1 MMTTLN
7 DAPLEPTPGQLAYQ
21 RTHQFGIFCH
31 FGINTFNDRE
41 WSDGT
46 LPASSFNPIDLDASQ
61 WTQAAKDAGAA
72 HLILTAKHHDGF
84 CLWPTATTDYSVR
97 SSPWR
102 NGTGDVV
109 AETADACRQAG
120 IGFGIYLSPWD
131 RHEPSWAN
139 DHAAYDALYI
149 QQLTELC
156 TGYGDLFEV
165 WFDGAGSDQHPY
177 DWDSIMAVVQHH
189 QPGAMVFNMGSPT
202 IRWVGN
208 EDGLASDPCWYTVDA
223 TRKSMF
229 DDGFDPLSGGER
241 YLPPEC
247 DVAIRRYWFWHRD
260 DRDTLKSLQHLE
272 AIWYRSVGLGA
283 NLLLNVPPSDT
294 GLLDETDRSRLI
306 EFGTEIRNRFTNPFP
321 AAISQVGA
329 IVTASFPQA
338 VTIDH
343 LILEEAIQDGQ
354 RITRHSVAL
363 PGAGS
368 PFIDGVFTVGSQRV
382 HAFPA
387 VTTDRLHID
396 IGDPRARLHAVTGHH
411 TGVERTADLEDQ
423 PRFASEKV
431 D

>member
-1 MMTTLN
+1 MT
-7 DAPLEPTPGQLAYQ
+7 APTDTPVKPTAGQLAYQ
-21 RTHQFGIFCH
+21 RHHQFGIFCH
-31 FGINTFNDRE
+31 FGTNTFNDRE
-41 WSDGT
+41 WSDGS
-46 LPASSFNPIDLDASQ
+46 LSASTFNPTDLDANQ
-61 WTQAAKDAGAA
+61 WAQAAKAAGAA

-84 CLWPTATTDYSVR
+84 CLWPTTTTDYTVR

-102 NGTGDVV
+102 GGKGDVV
-109 AETADACRQAG
+109 AEAAEACQRAG
-120 IGFGIYLSPWD
+120 IGFGVYLSPWD
-131 RHEPSWAN
+131 RHEPTWAN

-156 TGYGDLFEV
+156 TQYGELFEV

-177 DWDSIMAVVQHH
+177 DWDAIMAVVQRH
-189 QPGAMVFNMGSPT
+189 QPQAMIFNMGSPT

-223 TRKSMF
+223 TRKSIF
-229 DDGFDPLSGGER
+229 DDGFDALCGGER

-247 DVAIRRYWFWHRD
+247 DVAIRRHWFWHRD
-260 DRDTLKSLQHLE
+260 DEDTLKSLRHLE

-294 GLLDETDRSRLI
+294 GLFDATDRSRLI
-306 EFGTEIRNRFTNPFP
+306 EFGTEIRNRFARPFP
-321 AAISQVGA
+321 ARLEQEGSL
-329 IVTASFPQA
+329 VTAAFLEP

-343 LILEEAIQDGQ
+343 IVLEEAIEDGQ
-354 RITRHSVAL
+354 RVTRHSVSL
-363 PGAGS
+363 PGKPE
-368 PFIDGVFTVGSQRV
+368 PFIEGVYTIGSQRM

-387 VTTDRLHID
+387 ITTDSVLID
-396 IGDPRARLHAVTGHH
+396 IGDPAARLHAVTGYR
-411 TGVERTADLEDQ
+411 TGVERIPDLEDQ